1 MTTIL
6 VTGGSG
12 CIGQHI
18 IKHFE
23 ENVENVDEIRVLD
36 LQKFEQKLG
45 NYNTTIGNT
54 IPVSTITIDLV
65 FENCFLS
72 AMAPYVYSRD
82 GRSLSIYGSECQI

>member
-45 NYNTTIGNT
+45 NYNTTIGSCDESIMKEKFK
-54 IPVSTITIDLV
+54 IPK
-65 FENCFLS
+65 
-72 AMAPYVYSRD
+72 
-82 GRSLSIYGSECQI
+82 G

>member
-45 NYNTTIGNT
+45 NYNTTIGNCDT
-54 IPVSTITIDLV
+54 SIMKEKLKIPK
-65 FENCFLS
+65 
-72 AMAPYVYSRD
+72 
-82 GRSLSIYGSECQI
+82 G